1 MRILIVDDSRAM
13 RMIVRRTLREA
24 GYHHDV
30 KEASGGG
37 EALQA
42 IQSDQ
47 IDLVLCDWNMP
58 DMNGIDVLEK
68 LQSMGS
74 KVRFGFVTSESSPEM
89 RETAKTAGALF
100 LIAKPFTAEGFRSAL
115 EPVIG
120 G

>member
-24 GYHHDV
+24 GYHHEV
-30 KEASGGG
+30 KEASGGD

-58 DMNGIDVLEK
+58 DMNGLDVLQK
-68 LQSMGS
+68 LQGMGN
-74 KVRFGFVTSESSPEM
+74 KVKFGFVTSESSADM
-89 RETAKTAGALF
+89 REAAKNAGAVF
-100 LIAKPFTAEGFRSAL
+100 LITKPFTADGFRSAL